1 MPEPAEQPWRPTPRA
16 RPPWWPED
24 EPWPPQRGNWGRAR
38 WRGGPPFIARRY
50 MLRAGLS
57 VIALLVLTFG
67 GCTLIFWLSASA
79 LGIVDLPGGLAAV
92 SRAASLAAMVMGV
105 LALVMMARIFRRL
118 TAPVSEFMD
127 AVERVA
133 EGDYAARVTEQG
145 PRDGRALARAF
156 NGMVA
161 RLQSSETERRGLLA
175 DVTHELRTPLTVIQ
189 GNLEALLDGVYPADT
204 EHLAPILDETQ
215 VLSRLIDDLRTL
227 ALAES
232 GSLTLYREPTDLG
245 VLAGETA
252 AALRAQAE
260 AAGVAL
266 TVDVS
271 DDLPLLNVDPVR
283 LREVLSNLTANA
295 LRYTPAG
302 GWVKISGRTAEGEP
316 PGVVLEVADSGAG
329 ISPEALPHIFDRFYK
344 SAESRGTGLGLA
356 IARNLVAAHG
366 GEISVRSELGKGTVM
381 TVRLSQDG

>member
-1 MPEPAEQPWRPTPRA
+1 MAGG
-16 RPPWWPED
+16 RPP
-24 EPWPPQRGNWGRAR
+24 
-38 WRGGPPFIARRY
+38 FMARRF
-50 MLRAGLS
+50 MWRAGLG
-57 VIALLVLTFG
+57 VLALLVLTFG
-67 GCTLIFWLSASA
+67 GCTLAFWLVASA
-79 LGIVDLPGGLAAV
+79 LGIVDLPQSLAVV
-92 SRAASLAAMVMGV
+92 SRAASLAALV
-105 LALVMMARIFRRL
+105 LGALGLLLTARAFRRV
-118 TAPVSEFMD
+118 TAPVGEFMD

-133 EGDYAARVTEQG
+133 EGDYAARVGEAG
-145 PRDGRALARAF
+145 PRDVRALARAF

-189 GNLEALLDGVYPADT
+189 GNLEALLDGVYPADA

-232 GSLTLYREPTDLG
+232 GSLTLHREPTDLG

-252 AALRAQAE
+252 AAFRAQAE

-266 TVDVS
+266 TVEVN

-302 GWVKISGRTAEGEP
+302 GRVAIRGRTADGGP
-316 PGVVLEVADSGAG
+316 SPGVVLEVADSGAG
-329 ISPEALPHIFDRFYK
+329 IGAEALPHIFDRFYK
-344 SAESRGTGLGLA
+344 SADLRGTGLGLA
-356 IARNLVAAHG
+356 IAKNLVVAHG
-366 GEISVRSELGKGTVM
+366 GEISVRSAPGEGTVM
-381 TVRLSQDG
+381 TIRLNFEG

>member
-1 MPEPAEQPWRPTPRA
+1 
-16 RPPWWPED
+16 
-24 EPWPPQRGNWGRAR
+24 
-38 WRGGPPFIARRY
+38 
-50 MLRAGLS
+50 MLRAGLAAL
-57 VIALLVLTFG
+57 ALLVLTFG
-67 GCTLIFWLSASA
+67 GCTLAFWLAASA
-79 LGIVDLPGGLAAV
+79 LGVVELPGGLAGV
-92 SRAASLAAMVMGV
+92 SRAASLAALLFGALGLMVTV
-105 LALVMMARIFRRL
+105 KAFRRV
-118 TAPVSEFMD
+118 TAPVGEFMD

-133 EGDYAARVTEQG
+133 EGDYAARVGEAG
-145 PRDGRALARAF
+145 PRDVRALARAF

-189 GNLEALLDGVYPADT
+189 GNLEALLDGVYPADA

-232 GSLTLYREPTDLG
+232 GSLTLHREPTDLG

-252 AALRAQAE
+252 AAFRAQAE

-266 TVDVS
+266 NVDVS
-271 DDLPLLNVDPVR
+271 EDLPLLNVDPLR
-283 LREVLSNLTANA
+283 LREVVANLTANA

-302 GWVKISGRTAEGEP
+302 GRVTIRGRTADGEP
-316 PGVVLEVADSGAG
+316 APGVVLEVADSGAG
-329 ISPEALPHIFDRFYK
+329 ISAEALPHIFDRFYK

-356 IARNLVAAHG
+356 IAKNLVAAHG
-366 GEISVRSELGKGTVM
+366 GEISVRSMLGEGTVM
-381 TVRLSQDG
+381 TVRLHHEG